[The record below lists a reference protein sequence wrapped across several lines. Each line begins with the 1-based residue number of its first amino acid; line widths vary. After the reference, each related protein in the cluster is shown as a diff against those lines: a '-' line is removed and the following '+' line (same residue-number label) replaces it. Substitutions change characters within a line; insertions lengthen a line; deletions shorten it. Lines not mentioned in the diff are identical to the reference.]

1 MSLTPQ
7 SAGNT
12 VAGDTPV
19 TVLPDLRPGTGTAL
33 SELVLVDQHEAQGWR
48 VRRNERLDTVF
59 EERCDWIR
67 EYGRPGQL
75 AVDADGLSLTYDELE
90 MRANRLARYLRLH
103 GAAAG
108 DRIALL
114 FDQRVEAYVGLLAV
128 LKISGT
134 CVPLDVDAPAERTAY
149 VVADA
154 GARIVL
160 SRSHLRGRVE
170 STEFLRTTG
179 AVLIS
184 IDEAA
189 PLIAEM
195 SRNRLQPAERGS
207 HEGRPAYIAYG
218 TGSGGWLE
226 GVGIDHRSIAN
237 FARVASEIYGIRG
250 LRLFQG
256 QTPASGGSVA
266 EVWVAWAAG
275 ATLVPAPDGAAL
287 RGRDLHAFLSAKR
300 VSALSTTPT
309 VLATIED
316 DLPDLRF
323 LLVSGEACPQS
334 LIARWHRNGRRFL
347 NAYTP
352 SEATVPATWTEVHPD
367 KPVTIGVPLPT
378 YATAVLDP
386 GVPRR
391 ALPHGETGELA
402 VAGIGLACGYPE
414 HNALTAAAFVDD
426 FMGIPGNPSGRIYRT
441 GDLGRVNDAG
451 EIEYRGRLDRQVHL
465 RGERVDLTEIE
476 SAMLAVPGVAAAAVG
491 AYEPAAG
498 DIELIG
504 YYTLRADTSDLAD
517 QMIYSWLRERLA
529 PHHVPARLERLG
541 AIPMTPEGLTDRE
554 SLPVPGARGFRPTP
568 VPRTAPVAPSGA
580 DEVERLRTEN
590 ARLLAQLDKLRAQT
604 GAGPVIELS
613 APAPVAAPA
622 VLLQPPTPVPAPI
635 AAPAPPSSSTTEEA
649 LAAVLAEVLDVE
661 QVSVDSHFF
670 DDLGADSMVMARFC
684 ARLRKRDDLPTVSIK
699 QIYAQPTIRGLV
711 AAFAPAAP
719 APAAPAAPA
728 VPAAPAPTAAPVAAG
743 LAAVLAEVLDV
754 EQVSVDSHFFDDLGA
769 DSMVMAR
776 FCARLRKRD
785 DLPTVSMKD
794 VYAQPT
800 LRGLATALGDGL
812 PAPAQPS
819 APAPTET
826 RPTAEC
832 ASASTGTPPATEVV
846 KPATTREYVLCAVL
860 QALIFLGYSY
870 LAATIFEQSFQWISL
885 GQGLLDYYVRAV
897 EVGAVTFAIVC
908 TLPILL
914 KWVLIGRWKPQRQ
927 IRIWSLGY
935 VRFWAVKTLVASN
948 PLVLLAGSP
957 LYNVYLRALGAKI
970 GRGAVILSR
979 HAPACPDLLTIG
991 AGTVIR
997 KEAYFN
1003 CYRAHAGVIQ
1013 TGTVTLGNDVFVGE
1027 KAILDI
1033 GTSIGDGAQLGHT
1046 SSLHAGQSVPAG
1058 EHWHGS
1064 PGQRTDADYRGV
1076 ETTHLSNR
1084 RRVGYSVME
1093 LLSLV
1098 FLVLPLVFGGVAAL
1112 LGEVP
1117 WLAALLES
1125 GPRALTDWTFYAVAL
1140 VTSLVLFFGSKLLA
1154 LLLVFTVPRV
1164 LNLMLKPDRT
1174 YPLYGFYYSVHKT
1187 IVRLS
1192 NRKFFHELFGDS
1204 SAIAHYVRRL
1214 GYKLASPLV
1223 QTGSNFGVEVKHEN
1237 PFLVSVGSGT
1247 VIASG
1252 HTFINADYSSTS
1264 FRISRTS
1271 VGANNFLGNDIVYPP
1286 QGRTGADCLLAT
1298 KVLVPIDGKVREGV
1312 GLLGSPAF
1320 EIPRTVARDSKFAQ
1334 IAHGEDFPRLLAAK
1348 NKYNRATMG
1357 WLLLVRWF
1365 YYFVL
1370 TLTSFM
1376 TVDLYDTLGAWSIV
1390 MLNVAVLVFSV
1401 FYFALVERAS
1411 TRFRGLRPSYC
1422 SIYQI
1427 DFWRTERFFKFCAR
1441 IGLHR
1446 IFNGTPYKA
1455 MLFRMVGV
1463 NIGKRLF
1470 DDGASMAEKN
1480 LVTLGDDVTL
1490 NAGSVLQ
1497 CHSQEDY
1504 AFKSDRITVGSGAT
1518 IGVGAFVHYGVTIGD
1533 SAVLAP
1539 DSFLMKGEEISA
1551 HERWGGNPA
1560 EEMAPFGPLD
1570 VQVSRAA
1577 GKHRALEMGG

>member
-1 MSLTPQ
+1 MSFTPQ

-19 TVLPDLRPGTGTAL
+19 TVLPSVGPRTGTAL

-103 GAAAG
+103 GAVAG

-195 SRNRLQPAERGS
+195 SGTRLQPAERGS

-309 VLATIED
+309 LLATLED

-465 RGERVDLTEIE
+465 GGERVDLTEIE
-476 SAMLAVPGVAAAAVG
+476 SAMLAVPGIAAAVVG
-491 AYEPAAG
+491 AYEAAAG

-517 QMIYSWLRERLA
+517 QVIHSWLRERLA
-529 PHHVPARLERLG
+529 PHHVPARLERLD
-541 AIPMTPEGLTDRE
+541 AIPMTPQGLTDRE
-554 SLPVPGARGFRPTP
+554 NLPAPGARGFRSTP
-568 VPRTAPVAPSGA
+568 FPRTAPAAPVAPSGA

-613 APAPVAAPA
+613 APAPAA
-622 VLLQPPTPVPAPI
+622 LLQPPTPVPAPI

-684 ARLRKRDDLPTVSIK
+684 ARLRKRDDLPTVSMK
-699 QIYAQPTIRGLV
+699 DVYARPTLRGL
-711 AAFAPAAP
+711 ATAFAPAAP
-719 APAAPAAPA
+719 APV

-794 VYAQPT
+794 VYARPTLRGLATAFAPAAPAPVVPAAPAPTAAPVAAGLAAVLAEVLDVEQVSVDSHFFDDLGADSMVMARFCARLRKRDDLPTVSMKDIYAQPT
-800 LRGLATALGDGL
+800 LRGLATTLGDGL

-826 RPTAEC
+826 LPTAEC
-832 ASASTGTPPATEVV
+832 ASVSTGTPPAAEVV

-870 LAATIFEQSFQWISL
+870 LAATIFEQSFLWISL

-897 EVGAVTFAIVC
+897 GVGAVTFAIAC

-948 PLVLLAGSP
+948 PLVLFAGSP
-957 LYNVYLRALGAKI
+957 LYSLYLRALGAKI
-970 GRGAVILSR
+970 GRGTVILSR

-1013 TGTVTLGNDVFVGE
+1013 TGTVTLGNNVFVGE

-1076 ETTHLSNR
+1076 ETTQLSNR
-1084 RRVGYSVME
+1084 RRVGYSVLE
-1093 LLSLV
+1093 LLNLV
-1098 FLVLPLVFGGVAAL
+1098 FLVLPILFGVIAAL

-1117 WLAALLES
+1117 WIAALLEP
-1125 GPRALTDWTFYAVAL
+1125 GPRAFTDWTFYAVAL

-1192 NRKFFHELFGDS
+1192 NRKFFHEMFGDS

-1214 GYKLASPLV
+1214 GYKLASPSCRP
-1223 QTGSNFGVEVKHEN
+1223 G
-1237 PFLVSVGSGT
+1237 
-1247 VIASG
+1247 
-1252 HTFINADYSSTS
+1252 
-1264 FRISRTS
+1264 RTS
-1271 VGANNFLGNDIVYPP
+1271 
-1286 QGRTGADCLLAT
+1286 
-1298 KVLVPIDGKVREGV
+1298 
-1312 GLLGSPAF
+1312 
-1320 EIPRTVARDSKFAQ
+1320 
-1334 IAHGEDFPRLLAAK
+1334 
-1348 NKYNRATMG
+1348 
-1357 WLLLVRWF
+1357 
-1365 YYFVL
+1365 
-1370 TLTSFM
+1370 
-1376 TVDLYDTLGAWSIV
+1376 
-1390 MLNVAVLVFSV
+1390 
-1401 FYFALVERAS
+1401 AS
-1411 TRFRGLRPSYC
+1411 R
-1422 SIYQI
+1422 
-1427 DFWRTERFFKFCAR
+1427 
-1441 IGLHR
+1441 
-1446 IFNGTPYKA
+1446 
-1455 MLFRMVGV
+1455 
-1463 NIGKRLF
+1463 
-1470 DDGASMAEKN
+1470 
-1480 LVTLGDDVTL
+1480 
-1490 NAGSVLQ
+1490 
-1497 CHSQEDY
+1497 
-1504 AFKSDRITVGSGAT
+1504 
-1518 IGVGAFVHYGVTIGD
+1518 
-1533 SAVLAP
+1533 
-1539 DSFLMKGEEISA
+1539 
-1551 HERWGGNPA
+1551 
-1560 EEMAPFGPLD
+1560 
-1570 VQVSRAA
+1570 
-1577 GKHRALEMGG
+1577 